1 MARHIYSSPLHSQMK
16 LNTGNRQLNRL
27 CAGLTDNQ
35 NIHGHINI
43 TLLGLIHPCDGT
55 SSLKPFYLC
64 I

>member
-1 MARHIYSSPLHSQMK
+1 MPRHICRSPLHSQMK

-43 TLLGLIHPCDGT
+43 TLLGLTDNDKIEIDT
-55 SSLKPFYLC
+55 ERK
-64 I
+64 